1 MKAMNKRV
9 VMKPIIAVELL
20 VIVLLAGVGVAYA
33 FTVNTVT
40 PGTEPWA
47 GEATISESGDL
58 SVTDYKLGYTANL
71 THVADVTV
79 EVTNGDTAAHSAD
92 INIAILDS
100 SNVLKGS
107 GDETGQTIPLS
118 AAVNVTVTLDG
129 IVVLGDVDELKI
141 IITDNG

>member
-1 MKAMNKRV
+1 
-9 VMKPIIAVELL
+9 
-20 VIVLLAGVGVAYA
+20 
-33 FTVNTVT
+33 
-40 PGTEPWA
+40 
-47 GEATISESGDL
+47 
-58 SVTDYKLGYTANL
+58 
-71 THVADVTV
+71 VTV
-79 EVTNGDTAAHSAD
+79 EVTNGDTANHSAD

-141 IITDNG
+141 IVTDNG